1 MIKMKKSLKYWTNY
15 QNVGQGHRVS
25 RCCWENGVNGL
36 AQLSVA
42 VKPQFI
48 KKKKKKKAEVQ
59 ENEIR
64 L

>member
-25 RCCWENGVNGL
+25 RCCRENGVNGL

-42 VKPQFI
+42 VKPQFL
-48 KKKKKKKAEVQ
+48 KKKKIAEVQ